1 MSLLSSQWA
10 QTLQQLRIT
19 DIIMRD
25 TVCILRIATPL
36 KHTRP
41 GVHQAPIRLPKY
53 NDSRLCV
60 VHTLRCY
67 LERTMVIRGSETQ
80 LLISFCKPHFIL
92 LHCPNSVL

>member
-10 QTLQQLRIT
+10 QTLQQLRNT

-41 GVHQAPIRLPKY
+41 GVHQAHLLDCQNITIVDCAWFIPY
-53 NDSRLCV
+53 V
-60 VHTLRCY
+60 VTNNGY
-67 LERTMVIRGSETQ
+67 KG
-80 LLISFCKPHFIL
+80 F
-92 LHCPNSVL
+92 